1 MVARLVSWSPTL
13 KLWLFWRAWLFLHIQ
28 KSQTKSGFSGCFSI
42 GKGGWQVPSRGPP
55 VRHFLQMSTKPVT
68 TTATTAT
75 RAGCVRH
82 GLGPKTQHTSAEHR
96 GLTADKISVIKQLAY
111 KNKAFIS
118 FFKENV
124 RYPVW
129 TCRDP
134 ISLNLGT
141 RFSLIL
147 GTRC

>member
-1 MVARLVSWSPTL
+1 MRIEVMRG
-13 KLWLFWRAWLFLHIQ
+13 H
-28 KSQTKSGFSGCFSI
+28 TKSLDANDKLIQTRYHVRNAIASRER
-42 GKGGWQVPSRGPP
+42 QVVMRKVKSTIPSRGPP

-82 GLGPKTQHTSAEHR
+82 GLGPKTQHTPAEHR
-96 GLTADKISVIKQLAY
+96 GQTADKISVIKQLAY